1 MCHKLKSMI
10 IIVLASVLITGS
22 FLTAPVKAQD
32 CELDSNLIEEHSG
45 GLADY
50 TQMYGLNKTQSE
62 PVSYNKYL
70 RSSATQENS
79 YIAILVEFPDKT
91 TTSLDSQ
98 QTLSKAEAIMNTGN
112 GSMETSEGKVS
123 ITSLKQYVEKY
134 TYNKMTTTTR
144 FFPQNS
150 NGKVVSVML
159 SKNRSYYMK
168 KSSDNPEG
176 YYAYQAVEREKELV
190 NEILNKSKESIER
203 VLSANDLDKNNDG
216 NVDAVSFFIEAD
228 KATEDKVEWSDLL
241 WSHKISGMNLNVN
254 LHGKKVD
261 TYNLINT
268 YDSNYE
274 YGVFSLNQGTY
285 GTVIHEYMHILGLPD
300 LYRYNDDGDPV
311 GFYDVMAKTTS
322 YNPQGILAYM
332 TSDYNNLGWNN
343 KLSEITA
350 SATITLNRPQY
361 SSPGEKRAVKIRSP
375 LNKDEFFVAEFY
387 EKRTGVD
394 ASETSTRDGLVVYRI
409 NSRVKDGN
417 VSGTGNGLKD
427 YLYVF
432 RPNENEL
439 GKGKG
444 NLNEAVMNKSNRST
458 FGKMFDSGGRWDNNT
473 LFYSDGS
480 NSGIIINIIESSNNS
495 ITLKVTV
502 PAKQGTGINSV
513 SLDKKALTLTVN
525 QTSIL
530 QATIEPYNTTDDK
543 TLTWTSS
550 DPKVATVD
558 NNGKVTGIAAGTATI
573 TVRTGNGK
581 TASCNVTVIKQNPSV
596 NYQTHVQD
604 YGWQDSVKDGQEAG
618 TIDQSKRLEAIK
630 ISISNNSSYT
640 GSIQYQT
647 HIQDIGWQ
655 EWKGNGILSGTESQ
669 SKRLEA
675 IRIKLTGDLEKDYD
689 IYYQVHAQ
697 EFGWL
702 DWAKNGEPAGTAGYS
717 YRLEAIKIKL
727 VQKDKAAP
735 GETKKPYIQR
745 YVSYATHIQD
755 IGWQT
760 AKYDGEMSGTSGKSK
775 RLEAINISLSNQQY
789 SGSVEYSTHVEDYG
803 WQGWKRNGETA
814 GTAGKSKRLEAIQIK
829 LTGEMANYYDI
840 YYRVHVQDYGWLG
853 WAKNGGKAG
862 SEGMSKRL
870 EGIEIVLVTK
880 GGMAPGSTSSS
891 FIKK

>member
-495 ITLKVTV
+495 ITFKVTV

-829 LTGEMANYYDI
+829 LTGEMKNHYDI

-853 WAKNGGKAG
+853 WAKNGVEAG

-880 GGMAPGSTSSS
+880 GGTAPGSTNNS
-891 FIKK
+891 FKK

>member
-829 LTGEMANYYDI
+829 LTEEMKNHYDI

-853 WAKNGGKAG
+853 WAKNGVEAG

-880 GGMAPGSTSSS
+880 GGTAPGSTNNS
-891 FIKK
+891 FKK

>member
-775 RLEAINISLSNQQY
+775 RLEAINISLSNQLY
-789 SGSVEYSTHVEDYG
+789 SGSIEYKTHVQDYG
-803 WQGWKRNGETA
+803 WQEWKSNGQTA

-829 LTGEMANYYDI
+829 LTGEMKNHYDI

-853 WAKNGGKAG
+853 WAKNGVEAG

-880 GGMAPGSTSSS
+880 GGTAPGSTNNT
-891 FIKK
+891 FKK

>member
-829 LTGEMANYYDI
+829 LTGEMKNHYDI

-880 GGMAPGSTSSS
+880 GGTAPGSTNNS
-891 FIKK
+891 FKK

>member
-10 IIVLASVLITGS
+10 IIVLTSVLITGS

-618 TIDQSKRLEAIK
+618 TTDQSKRLEAIK

-775 RLEAINISLSNQQY
+775 RLEAINISLSNQLY
-789 SGSVEYSTHVEDYG
+789 SGSIEYKTHVQDYG
-803 WQGWKRNGETA
+803 WQEWKSNGQTA

-829 LTGEMANYYDI
+829 LTEEMKNHYDI

-853 WAKNGGKAG
+853 WAKNGVEAG

-880 GGMAPGSTSSS
+880 GGTAPGSTNNS
-891 FIKK
+891 FKK

>member
-789 SGSVEYSTHVEDYG
+789 SGSVEYKTHVQDYG

-829 LTGEMANYYDI
+829 LTGEMKNHYDI

-853 WAKNGGKAG
+853 WAKNGVEAG

-880 GGMAPGSTSSS
+880 GGTAPGSTNNS
-891 FIKK
+891 FKK

>member
-829 LTGEMANYYDI
+829 LTGEMKNHYDI

-853 WAKNGGKAG
+853 WAKNGVEAG

-880 GGMAPGSTSSS
+880 GGTAPGSTNNS
-891 FIKK
+891 FKK

>member
-775 RLEAINISLSNQQY
+775 RLEAINISLSNQLY
-789 SGSVEYSTHVEDYG
+789 SGSIEYKTHVQDYG
-803 WQGWKRNGETA
+803 WQEWKSNGQTA

-829 LTGEMANYYDI
+829 LTGEMKNHYDI

-853 WAKNGGKAG
+853 WAKNGVEAG

-880 GGMAPGSTSSS
+880 GGTAPGSTNNS
-891 FIKK
+891 FKK

>member
-789 SGSVEYSTHVEDYG
+789 SGSIEYKTHVQDYG
-803 WQGWKRNGETA
+803 WQEWKSNGQTA

-829 LTGEMANYYDI
+829 LTGEMKNHYDI

-853 WAKNGGKAG
+853 WAKNGVEAG

-880 GGMAPGSTSSS
+880 GGTAPGSTNNS
-891 FIKK
+891 FKK